1 MERGKPKFINS
12 ITAANFFPYFRL
24 IAAETHAGAGRILRR
39 RHCYV
44 INLPGSWLLVE
55 IQNLPEHEAR
65 ILLPLVV
72 VLLNR
77 EPGRRLRFLVGSAVA
92 TAHSPYAARLI
103 EYSNYEEDCY
113 IIIRF
118 SLRRWLSIKILRVTR
133 HQQFCSEAGSNNSEE
148 GQKISVTFV
157 DKDGEEHHIKVP
169 LGMSMLEAA
178 HQNDIDLE
186 GACEGSIACSTCHVI
201 VMDVDYYNK
210 LEDPSDEENDML
222 DLAFGLTE
230 TSRLGCQIVA
240 TPELDGI
247 RLALPAATRNFA
259 VDGYKPK
266 PH

>member
-1 MERGKPKFINS
+1 MLRSNGIRRLASRYLSAQLRPNYVSRNYSKEKCYLPDILVNPVSVNDR
-12 ITAANFFPYFRL
+12 TAKEWY
-24 IAAETHAGAGRILRR
+24 RILGVK
-39 RHCYV
+39 CNASAY
-44 INLPGSWLLVE
+44 LT
-55 IQNLPEHEAR
+55 
-65 ILLPLVV
+65 
-72 VLLNR
+72 R
-77 EPGRRLRFLVGSAVA
+77 ETSFA
-92 TAHSPYAARLI
+92 
-103 EYSNYEEDCY
+103 
-113 IIIRF
+113 
-118 SLRRWLSIKILRVTR
+118 R

-148 GQKISVTFV
+148 EQKISVTFV

-186 GACEGSIACSTCHVI
+186 GACEGSLACSTCHVI

-240 TPELDGI
+240 KPELDGI